1 MLLKTQ
7 INKVKRSQLAIKKSN
22 ICYENQV
29 TKNVLQKRRISADC
43 EYRWLVGILCLWR
56 TIQTQVASAKEG
68 SKNEKDSNVDKKYV
82 EFNCL
87 CF

>member
-7 INKVKRSQLAIKKSN
+7 INKVKRSQLALKKSN

-29 TKNVLQKRRISADC
+29 TKDILQKKRTSALC

-56 TIQTQVASAKEG
+56 TIQTQVAPAKEG
-68 SKNEKDSNVDKKYV
+68 SKNEKDSNVDKKYI
-82 EFNCL
+82 EFN
-87 CF
+87 

>member
-68 SKNEKDSNVDKKYV
+68 SKNEKDSSVDKKYIK
-82 EFNCL
+82 FNCL